1 MRIVRGLDAF
11 PPDSRPAAVAL
22 GVFDGVHLGHR
33 AILAR
38 AVAQARG
45 GGLEAIAC
53 TFDRHPLEVLQPAHA
68 PLPIGTLDE
77 RLELIAAC
85 GLDTTLVLEFTRQL
99 AAVEPEAFVKDV
111 LLDRLRA
118 RDVVVGFNH
127 TFGRQARGDA
137 HLLVAL
143 AERFGFRADVVPPLV
158 VEGLPVSSSEIR
170 AALGR
175 GDVRRAAAC
184 LGRDYIVAGTVVP
197 GAGRGRQLGFPTANL
212 APDRV
217 LLVPVGVYACRV
229 TFDGR
234 AHPGVVNIG
243 VRPTFEE
250 TALAVEIHVLDFTGD
265 LYGKALRLAFVDRLR
280 EERKFPG
287 IEALRAQIAAD
298 VAEARRRL

>member
-11 PPDSRPAAVAL
+11 PPDSRPTVVAL

-38 AVAQARG
+38 AVAQAENG
-45 GGLEAIAC
+45 DLEAIAC
-53 TFDRHPLEVLQPAHA
+53 TFDRHPLEVLQPARA
-68 PLPIGTLDE
+68 PLPISTMAE

-85 GLDTTLVLEFTRQL
+85 GLDTTLVLEFTPQL

-118 RDVVVGFNH
+118 RDVVVGVNH
-127 TFGRQARGDA
+127 TFGRRARGDTR
-137 HLLVAL
+137 LLVEL
-143 AERFGFRADVVPPLV
+143 ADGFGFRVDVVPPLV
-158 VEGLPVSSSEIR
+158 VEGLPVSSSAIR

-175 GDVRRAAAC
+175 GDLRRAAAC
-184 LGRDYIVAGTVVP
+184 LGRDYAVAGTVVP

-217 LLVPVGVYACRV
+217 PLVPTGVYACRA

-234 AHPGVVNIG
+234 GHPAVVNMG
-243 VRPTFEE
+243 VRPTFGE

-265 LYGKALRLAFVDRLR
+265 LYGKTVRLDFVDRLR

-287 IEALRAQIAAD
+287 PEALRAQITAD